1 MRPIVGRRRH
11 AARTVA
17 HGFDNRPMS
26 LLRPVAAPTFA
37 LLVAAC
43 SPTFNWREVSLPGG
57 PGHAMFPCR
66 PSHEQRT
73 VPLGGHPVAM
83 TVLACRTGDT
93 LFALGVADVG
103 DPVQVAPALE
113 GMKAAAA
120 ANLGGMPVPAGA
132 APAEGATPNDRAGAY
147 TVKGQLPDGRA
158 VQARLAVFTQ
168 GTRVFQATVFAERLP
183 AEPADSFFG
192 GISLR

>member
-1 MRPIVGRRRH
+1 MPVPCRILTPTRAL
-11 AARTVA
+11 AA
-17 HGFDNRPMS
+17 
-26 LLRPVAAPTFA
+26 LFA
-37 LLVAAC
+37 LSATAC

-73 VPLGGHPVAM
+73 VPLAGRPVAM

-103 DPVQVAPALE
+103 DPLQVAPALE
-113 GMKAAAA
+113 GMKSAVA
-120 ANLGGMPVPAGA
+120 ANLGGMPVPAGD
-132 APAEGATPNDRAGAY
+132 APAEGATPNDRSGAY
-147 TVKGQLPDGRA
+147 TVKGRLPDGHA
-158 VQARLAVFTQ
+158 VQARMAVFTQ
-168 GTRVFQATVFAERLP
+168 GTRVFQATVFAEHLP
-183 AEPADSFFG
+183 AEPADTFFG